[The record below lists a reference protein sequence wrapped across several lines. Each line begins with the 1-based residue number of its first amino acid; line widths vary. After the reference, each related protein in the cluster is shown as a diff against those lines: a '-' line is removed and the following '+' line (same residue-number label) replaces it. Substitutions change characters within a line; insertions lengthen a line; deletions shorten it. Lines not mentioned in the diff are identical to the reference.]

1 MKDLAQLEAQKRR
14 LLSQVEGWSAA
25 RLRCRPSP
33 GAWSAVEV
41 FDHLVKTEEA
51 ILAAAKQGLTAPHR
65 IGIRDRLGT
74 LFLQKVFQTDRK
86 VKAPASAPQV
96 LPDQSA
102 NLESVLERWQSTRT
116 DFADFQ
122 DRLSSDQAHL
132 GIFRHP
138 VCGWMG
144 VPQIR
149 AFFFVHMVHH
159 GFQISRLSSSS
170 QVLE

>member
-1 MKDLAQLEAQKRR
+1 MKDPAQLEAQKRK
-14 LLSQVEGWSAA
+14 LLSQIEGWSPA
-25 RLRCRPSP
+25 RLRYRPSP
-33 GAWSAVEV
+33 GAWSAAEV
-41 FDHLVKTEEA
+41 FDHLVKTEEE

-74 LFLQKVFQTDRK
+74 LFIQKVFQTDRK
-86 VKAPASAPQV
+86 VKVPASAPQV
-96 LPDQSA
+96 LPDKSA
-102 NLESVLERWQSTRT
+102 SLESVLGRWQSTRS
-116 DFADFQ
+116 DFAEFQ
-122 DRLSSDQAHL
+122 DRLSSDQARSGL
-132 GIFRHP
+132 FRHP

-144 VPQIR
+144 VSEIR